1 MTANTSSHTCNKHHR
16 MRRAL
21 LKIAVLL
28 AIGLV
33 LCAAFIFS
41 LDDTML
47 ATIKHSLSMWSVL
60 VLVVAI
66 NMVSAAVL
74 LALYMAWCWVR
85 CDLKNESEPDADS
98 DS

>member
-1 MTANTSSHTCNKHHR
+1 

-21 LKIAVLL
+21 PKIAVLL
-28 AIGLV
+28 MVGLG
-33 LCAAFIFS
+33 LCAAFVFS
-41 LDDTML
+41 LDDAML
-47 ATIKHSLSMWSVL
+47 ASIKQSLSMWSVL

-85 CDLKNESEPDADS
+85 CDLKKESEPGTDS